1 MANSGFSHSAER
13 RKAYTDTFLLSQLP
27 STNEALYT
35 SGGYDNENADDRASA
50 PVKTSSIKQQ
60 LLRKLATEVLL
71 HQSLHG
77 EVAVVQSDL
86 QWYATGLSHST
97 IFAIMRFIGM
107 SEDWIGFFKKFLEAP
122 LNMSPASGDST
133 SSGKPRIR
141 KRGVPMAHAP
151 EKLIGELVLFIMDLA
166 VNKESGMLLY
176 RLHDDLW
183 LCGKPEQCAT
193 AWQTMK
199 RFAKVTGVEFNFSK
213 TGSVYLSEKAR
224 GKDPSIASTLPS
236 GPVTV
241 GLLTLDPSTSTWILD
256 QKQVDAHVTQLR
268 KQLANCDSVLSWVQT
283 WNSCISRFFSHTFGE
298 PASCFGRQ
306 HVDSILATHEQIQK
320 TLFDGKDVNGSN
332 VTTHLKGMITS
343 RFGVSASDIPDA
355 FLFMPAQLGGLGLR
369 NPFVPFFLVRERLTQ
384 DPKNIMQRFLEKE
397 EGEYMQAKKVFEQMS
412 KHERRKRFEAV
423 FPDGRSD
430 VTVQENE
437 LDTFISMEEFTK
449 WRESMNLSLQQTY
462 AELLST
468 PLDEPLWT
476 PPRVQRELSNLQWDL
491 PDLKSLNSENKW
503 IVDLHAAEL
512 FEKCGGLSMV
522 EKQFLPLGVLTMM
535 KTKKVTWQMVL

>member
-1 MANSGFSHSAER
+1 MER

-27 STNEALYT
+27 SDTQSGYT
-35 SGGYDNENADDRASA
+35 GGGYDIDNADERAGTK
-50 PVKTSSIKQQ
+50 VKTSSIKQQ

-107 SEDWIGFFKKFLEAP
+107 SEEWIAFFKKFLEAP
-122 LNMSPASGDST
+122 LNMSPSSGDAS
-133 SSGKPRIR
+133 KPQIR

-183 LCGKPEQCAT
+183 VVGDPKQCAT
-193 AWQTMK
+193 AWQTME

-213 TGSVYLSEKAR
+213 TGSVYLTENGKA
-224 GKDPSIASTLPS
+224 KDPSIAATLPS

-241 GLLTLDPSTSTWILD
+241 GLLTLDPGTSTWILD
-256 QKQVDAHVTQLR
+256 QKQVDAHVTQLQ
-268 KQLANCDSVLSWVQT
+268 KQLSNCDSVLSWVQT

-306 HVDSILATHEQIQK
+306 HVDSILETHEQIQK
-320 TLFDGKDVNGSN
+320 TLFNGIDGNGSN
-332 VTTHLKGMITS
+332 VTEHLKNMIST
-343 RFGVSASDIPDA
+343 RFGVSDVPDA
-355 FLFMPAQLGGLGLR
+355 FLFMPEQLGGLGLR

-384 DPKNIMQRFLEKE
+384 DPKSLMQKFLIKEKE
-397 EGEYMQAKKVFEQMS
+397 DYAQAKKLFEQLS
-412 KHERRKRFEAV
+412 KHGRRKRFESI
-423 FPDGRSD
+423 FPDGFSD
-430 VTVQENE
+430 KTVQENE
-437 LDTFISMEEFTK
+437 LDTFISMEEFTSR
-449 WRESMNLSLQQTY
+449 RESRSSSLQQTY
-462 AELLST
+462 SELLST
-468 PLDEPLWT
+468 PVDEPLST
-476 PPRVQRELSNLQWDL
+476 PSHVQRQLSTLQWDL
-491 PDLKSLNSENKW
+491 PDLQSLNAENKW
-503 IVDLHAAEL
+503 LVDLHAAEL

-522 EKQFLPLGVLTMM
+522 EKRFLPLGVLTMM
-535 KTKKVTWQMVL
+535 RTKKVTWQMVL